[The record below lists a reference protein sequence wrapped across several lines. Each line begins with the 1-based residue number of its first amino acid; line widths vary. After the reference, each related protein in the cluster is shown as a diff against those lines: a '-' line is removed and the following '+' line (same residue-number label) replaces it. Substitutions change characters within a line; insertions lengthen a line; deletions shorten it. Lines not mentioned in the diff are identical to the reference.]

1 MKKLSMPFLH
11 SFLLLSSEGILMKK
25 RKKQI
30 LETNKK
36 DNSKKYYD
44 PPVHEDE
51 TLRSDVERKREEI
64 KNSTIG
70 GF

>member
-1 MKKLSMPFLH
+1 
-11 SFLLLSSEGILMKK
+11 MKK